1 MRERFGGGELREL
14 GVDRGDLI
22 LDAGMA
28 FQIEPNAAFER
39 TFVNTGGSLMLHAD
53 GTEELNPICANVIEL
68 DV

>member
-1 MRERFGGGELREL
+1 
-14 GVDRGDLI
+14 
-22 LDAGMA
+22 MA

-53 GTEELNPICANVIEL
+53 GTEELNPICADVIEL